1 MPMSEQASTCI
12 PTHFQGEEE
21 KKKNLFGSGQR
32 RDGNEPFQTGLWP
45 GPTRHPPVQSPV
57 SAGADTGGV
66 WFSASS
72 INSPRLRED
81 SEWQLLGSSSAA
93 PHHTTGT
100 PCKLTFL
107 SSCLPCPQVF
117 KHHNHL
123 NEIMRETHSNA
134 VEGTVLLLRQQREL
148 IESTGK
154 KAFEGKRRVKE

>member
-32 RDGNEPFQTGLWP
+32 RDGKEPFQTGLWP

-93 PHHTTGT
+93 LAPHHRDSLQINI
-100 PCKLTFL
+100 PFL
-107 SSCLPCPQVF
+107 LPALPSSFQTSQPS
-117 KHHNHL
+117 K
-123 NEIMRETHSNA
+123 
-134 VEGTVLLLRQQREL
+134 
-148 IESTGK
+148 
-154 KAFEGKRRVKE
+154 

>member
-21 KKKNLFGSGQR
+21 KKNLFGSGQR

-93 PHHTTGT
+93 LAPHHRDSLQINI
-100 PCKLTFL
+100 PFL
-107 SSCLPCPQVF
+107 LPALPSSFQTSQPS
-117 KHHNHL
+117 K
-123 NEIMRETHSNA
+123 
-134 VEGTVLLLRQQREL
+134 
-148 IESTGK
+148 
-154 KAFEGKRRVKE
+154 